1 MTDDIQIDA
10 VDRPAY
16 IGGDPNEIR
25 VQPSGLRD
33 GWIYVMAYHATMNP
47 AAARELALRLSRA
60 AYQVDGKHAGYGEDL
75 ADRIGTLARTCIEA
89 CGRWRARS
97 VESGRIVEDRDAIED
112 MIKVAIPASGPSLG
126 DEVSVLIKNS
136 TEADDL
142 RAAIALHAQSCEAEI
157 ARRIADA
164 VSAAMAMVRLP
175 GVFVVPACAECGLR
189 PAVCIGCYDSDDG
202 IQRPACGEC
211 CGHGCEDG
219 KCRPLDVRDW
229 STVVSKTSAATQSV
243 VEDLGVDLDVESSAF
258 LTWRQVCRRL
268 VHLAL
273 VTDGS
278 AFDAEAVMRVQVG
291 DDLHCGGIRS
301 LNVDCGC
308 TDDPALVIDGD
319 DDGAADVVDQDFDDS
334 PPDLKDADDRE

>member
-10 VDRPAY
+10 IDRPAY
-16 IGGDPNEIR
+16 IGGDPSDIR

-33 GWIYVMAYHATMNP
+33 GWIYVMAYHVTMNP
-47 AAARELALRLSRA
+47 AAARDLALRLSRA
-60 AYQVDGKHAGYGEDL
+60 AYMVDGKHA
-75 ADRIGTLARTCIEA
+75 
-89 CGRWRARS
+89 
-97 VESGRIVEDRDAIED
+97 
-112 MIKVAIPASGPSLG
+112 AS
-126 DEVSVLIKNS
+126 D
-136 TEADDL
+136 EADAL
-142 RAAIALHAQSCEAEI
+142 RRASALHAQTCEAEV
-157 ARRIADA
+157 ARRIADT

-175 GVFVVPACAECGLR
+175 GVFVVPACAQCGTR
-189 PAVCIGCYDSDDG
+189 PAVCVGCYDSDDG
-202 IQRPACGEC
+202 VQRPACGEC

-219 KCRPLDVRDW
+219 KCRPLDARDW
-229 STVVSKTSAATQSV
+229 STVAVKTSAATQSV
-243 VEDLGVDLDVESSAF
+243 VEDLGVDPDGESSAF

-319 DDGAADVVDQDFDDS
+319 DG
-334 PPDLKDADDRE
+334 E